1 MQSIYLGFMSG
12 TSIDSIDVVAI
23 ALNKNVSSLRLLG
36 SYSQEWSAYTRQSL
50 HKLCSPS
57 AGELTTAGKVRHL
70 AAAEVADAINALLK
84 KLGLKPSDIT
94 AIGSHGQTIRH
105 CPHEGF
111 TWQLDD
117 PSRLAS
123 LTGIDVIADFRSADV
138 ARGGEGAPLTPLFHR
153 EILGSCSEMRYVLN
167 IGGICNLTVINTDKS
182 VVAGYD
188 TGPGNT
194 LMDLVCRQKLNVS
207 YDKNGLHAKAG
218 TVDSALLE
226 KLLSHPYLALPAP
239 KSTGRETFNEETIH
253 EALIKAQ
260 SSEDIDALIA
270 TLAAFTVEAT
280 VREIVRLHAS
290 LDRKDVT
297 HRLILCGGGA
307 FNPVLREG
315 FRKTLAPL
323 DMEVSL
329 SSEFGVSEQ
338 YLEAEAFAYFASL
351 FCRRQRVNLSS
362 ITGSTGEQI
371 MGALYPAVNGAF
383 ACKKI

>member
-1 MQSIYLGFMSG
+1 MKSIYLGFMSG

-23 ALNKNVSSLRLLG
+23 ALEKEVSSLRLLG
-36 SYSQEWSAYTRQSL
+36 SYSQEWSANTRQSL

-57 AGELTTAGKVRHL
+57 AGELTAAGRVRHL
-70 AAAEVADAINALLK
+70 AATEVAEAINALLK

-117 PSRLAS
+117 PSRLAA

-153 EILGSCSEMRYVLN
+153 EILGSASEVRYVLN

-182 VVAGYD
+182 VITGFD

-194 LMDLVCRQKLNVS
+194 LMDLVCRKKLELS
-207 YDKNGLHAKAG
+207 YDKDGLHASKG
-218 TVDSALLE
+218 IVDSSLLE
-226 KLLSHPYLALPAP
+226 RLLAHTYLALPAP
-239 KSTGRETFNEETIH
+239 KSTGRETFNEDTIH
-253 EALIKAQ
+253 DALVNAH
-260 SSEDIDALIA
+260 SSEEIDALIA

-280 VREIVRLHAS
+280 VREIIRLHAT

-315 FRKTLAPL
+315 FRKALAPL
-323 DMEVSL
+323 GMEVNL

-351 FCRRQRVNLSS
+351 FCRRQSVDLSA
-362 ITGSTGEQI
+362 ITGSAGEQI

-383 ACKKI
+383 VRREI

>member
-1 MQSIYLGFMSG
+1 MKSIYLGFMSG

-23 ALNKNVSSLRLLG
+23 ALEKEVSSLRLLG
-36 SYSQEWSAYTRQSL
+36 SYSQEWSANTRQSL

-57 AGELTTAGKVRHL
+57 AGELTAAGRVRHL
-70 AAAEVADAINALLK
+70 AATEVAEAINALLK

-117 PSRLAS
+117 PSRLAA

-153 EILGSCSEMRYVLN
+153 EILGSASEVRYVLN

-182 VVAGYD
+182 VITGFD

-194 LMDLVCRQKLNVS
+194 LMDLVCRKKLELT
-207 YDKNGLHAKAG
+207 YDKDGLHASKG
-218 TVDSALLE
+218 IVDSSLLE
-226 KLLSHPYLALPAP
+226 RLLAHTYLALPAP
-239 KSTGRETFNEETIH
+239 KSTGRETFNEDTIH
-253 EALIKAQ
+253 DALVNAH
-260 SSEDIDALIA
+260 SSEEIDALIA

-280 VREIVRLHAS
+280 VREIIRLHAT

-315 FRKTLAPL
+315 FRKALAPL
-323 DMEVSL
+323 GMEVNL

-351 FCRRQRVNLSS
+351 FCRRQSVDLSA
-362 ITGSTGEQI
+362 ITGSAGEQI

-383 ACKKI
+383 VRREI

>member
-1 MQSIYLGFMSG
+1 MKSIYLGFMSG

-23 ALNKNVSSLRLLG
+23 ALEKDVSSLRLLG
-36 SYSQEWSAYTRQSL
+36 SYSQEWSANTRQSL
-50 HKLCSPS
+50 HQLCSPS
-57 AGELTTAGKVRHL
+57 AGELTTAGRVRHL
-70 AAAEVADAINALLK
+70 AATEVAEAINALLK

-94 AIGSHGQTIRH
+94 ALGSHGQTIRH

-117 PSRLAS
+117 PSRLAA

-153 EILGSCSEMRYVLN
+153 EILGSASEVRYVLN

-182 VVAGYD
+182 VITGFD

-194 LMDLVCRQKLNVS
+194 LMDLVCRKKLELS
-207 YDKNGLHAKAG
+207 YDKDGLHASKG
-218 TVDSALLE
+218 IVDSSLLE
-226 KLLSHPYLALPAP
+226 RLLAHTYLALPAP
-239 KSTGRETFNEETIH
+239 KSTGRETFNEDTIH
-253 EALIKAQ
+253 DALVNAH
-260 SSEDIDALIA
+260 SSEEIDALIA

-280 VREIVRLHAS
+280 VREIIRLHAT

-315 FRKTLAPL
+315 FRKALAPL
-323 DMEVSL
+323 GMEVNL

-351 FCRRQRVNLSS
+351 FCRRQSVDLSA
-362 ITGSTGEQI
+362 ITGSAGEQI
-371 MGALYPAVNGAF
+371 MGALYPAVNGEF
-383 ACKKI
+383 VRREI

>member
-1 MQSIYLGFMSG
+1 MPNIYLGFMSG

-23 ALNKNVSSLRLLG
+23 SVEDNVSSLRLLG
-36 SYSQEWSAYTRQSL
+36 SYSQEWSEDTRQSL
-50 HKLCSPS
+50 HKLCSPNT
-57 AGELTTAGKVRHL
+57 GELTTAGRVRHL
-70 AAAEVADAINALLK
+70 AAAEVAETINTLLK

-105 CPHEGF
+105 CPHKGF

-117 PSRLAS
+117 PSRLAA

-138 ARGGEGAPLTPLFHR
+138 SRGGEGAPLTPLFHR
-153 EILGSCSEMRYVLN
+153 EILGSDSEVRYVLN

-182 VVAGYD
+182 VMAGYD

-194 LMDLVCRQKLNVS
+194 LIDLVCRQKLNMS
-207 YDKNGLHAKAG
+207 FDKDGLHAKAG
-218 TVDSALLE
+218 TVDGALLE
-226 KLLSHPYLALPAP
+226 KLLSHPYLALSAP

-260 SSEDIDALIA
+260 SSKDIDALIA

-280 VREIVRLHAS
+280 VREIVKLHAS
-290 LDRKDVT
+290 LDHKDVT

-315 FRKTLAPL
+315 FKKALAPL
-323 DMEVSL
+323 GMEVSL

-351 FCRRQRVNLSS
+351 FCRRLRVDLSS

-371 MGALYPAVNGAF
+371 MGALYPAMNGAF
-383 ACKKI
+383 ARREI

>member
-1 MQSIYLGFMSG
+1 MKSIYLGFMSG

-23 ALNKNVSSLRLLG
+23 ALEKDVSSLRLLG
-36 SYSQEWSAYTRQSL
+36 SYSQEWSANTRQSL
-50 HKLCSPS
+50 HQLCSPS
-57 AGELTTAGKVRHL
+57 AGELTTAGRVRHL
-70 AAAEVADAINALLK
+70 AATEVAEAINALLK

-94 AIGSHGQTIRH
+94 ALGSHGQTIRH

-117 PSRLAS
+117 PSRLAA

-153 EILGSCSEMRYVLN
+153 EILGSASEVRYVLN

-182 VVAGYD
+182 VITGFD

-194 LMDLVCRQKLNVS
+194 LMDLVCRKKLELS
-207 YDKNGLHAKAG
+207 YDKDGLHASKG
-218 TVDSALLE
+218 IVDSSLLE
-226 KLLSHPYLALPAP
+226 RLLAHTYLALPAP
-239 KSTGRETFNEETIH
+239 KSTGRETFNEDTIH
-253 EALIKAQ
+253 DALVNAH
-260 SSEDIDALIA
+260 SSEEIDALIA

-280 VREIVRLHAS
+280 VREIIRLHAT

-315 FRKTLAPL
+315 FRKALAPL
-323 DMEVSL
+323 GMEVNL

-351 FCRRQRVNLSS
+351 FCRRQSVDLSA
-362 ITGSTGEQI
+362 ITGSAGEQI

-383 ACKKI
+383 VRREI